1 MTLANAT
8 VRSGRQG
15 PPGSRRPGQGRQDGQ
30 VPRIDRNAGTWFLVL
45 PALIPILILSVG
57 PLLYGIALAF
67 TDAQSGRTRSTQ
79 WVGGLNFQDLLHDA
93 LFWDSFR
100 IGLVWAVGVTV
111 PQFVLALGLA
121 LLLNQNL
128 RMRWLARALAIIPW
142 AMPEVVVGRST
153 PTTALPAPRSA

>member
-15 PPGSRRPGQGRQDGQ
+15 PPGSRRPGQGRQDGR

-67 TDAQSGRTRSTQ
+67 TDARGCCVRS
-79 WVGGLNFQDLLHDA
+79 V
-93 LFWDSFR
+93 R
-100 IGLVWAVGVTV
+100 IRV
-111 PQFVLALGLA
+111 
-121 LLLNQNL
+121 
-128 RMRWLARALAIIPW
+128 RWLPVISRPAVRMVWGTVRTP
-142 AMPEVVVGRST
+142 GRRVSG
-153 PTTALPAPRSA
+153 S